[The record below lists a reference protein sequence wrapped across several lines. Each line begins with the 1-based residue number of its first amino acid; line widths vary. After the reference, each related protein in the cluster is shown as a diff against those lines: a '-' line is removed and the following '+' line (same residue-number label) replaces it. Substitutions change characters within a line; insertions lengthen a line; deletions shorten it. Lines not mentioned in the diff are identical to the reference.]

1 MTTIQTVVI
10 YEDFPR
16 DSFLEKSYMAVAK
29 KLEKEGDPFPDL
41 LQLPCENAIIHRP
54 KLLFQESGIYLQ
66 GDINS
71 AANVD
76 NLLFGVMHY
85 VVGVFGKS
93 RKPLMILDPTST
105 QFNIPRGLEVITP
118 SWLVMCMEFNTPA

>member
-1 MTTIQTVVI
+1 
-10 YEDFPR
+10 
-16 DSFLEKSYMAVAK
+16 MAVAK

-85 VVGVFGKS
+85 VVGGI
-93 RKPLMILDPTST
+93 RKEQKTVDDTGSNINSIQHTSGT
-105 QFNIPRGLEVITP
+105 
-118 SWLVMCMEFNTPA
+118 